1 MLRKATQGGLDPA
14 ALRGALANYGAEY
27 WVPKNHMTMHL
38 PEFLSRHGRL
48 LSCFVHER
56 KHKLVKRFANNMKDT
71 SRSYEATVL
80 RETLAAQFLAMQ
92 DELPQGDVRLIGKRR
107 WTKAMASLIRDVFGN
122 SDGVFQAQAALHGGG
137 FRCSHGD
144 VVRAKHAQEHVVGMI
159 HFHVEVDGLP
169 LTCMSPWSHV
179 ADHMYR
185 VKHESFFINT
195 ACILSACIW
204 SRKGDDAIV
213 LLE

>member
-1 MLRKATQGGLDPA
+1 M
-14 ALRGALANYGAEY
+14 
-27 WVPKNHMTMHL
+27 
-38 PEFLSRHGRL
+38 
-48 LSCFVHER
+48 
-56 KHKLVKRFANNMKDT
+56 
-71 SRSYEATVL
+71 
-80 RETLAAQFLAMQ
+80 
-92 DELPQGDVRLIGKRR
+92 
-107 WTKAMASLIRDVFGN
+107 
-122 SDGVFQAQAALHGGG
+122 
-137 FRCSHGD
+137 
-144 VVRAKHAQEHVVGMI
+144 RAKHAQDNIVGMI